1 MLLSWGSIVR
11 VLRKRI
17 VLAIIFGLS
26 FTYCAISL
34 LARERIASHIVTY
47 DDDDDGDDN
56 MTIDNED
63 LPLDDDIDDET
74 LGKNFPWLIS
84 GPDDGNGDTANMQAQ
99 INVNSSD
106 EFPKNCR
113 NSIQGKSLIVDERG
127 YVCARQDVLPMGCC
141 KEHQDITSE
150 NNDKT
155 IVKRERY
162 SCETCNAQG
171 CCAIYEYCVS
181 CCLHPGRQRKPK
193 KDNQGGKVR
202 RENQK
207 TKKIE
212 DVVKLRFRSLDKF
225 QICLAICRT
234 SSASVRHEN
243 TYKDPHSKHCYYNSP
258 GNILHQR
265 TERDLISSNNN
276 KGDNVAITSFSTV
289 SLIIPIN

>member
-1 MLLSWGSIVR
+1 MLPI
-11 VLRKRI
+11 
-17 VLAIIFGLS
+17 
-26 FTYCAISL
+26 
-34 LARERIASHIVTY
+34 
-47 DDDDDGDDN
+47 
-56 MTIDNED
+56 
-63 LPLDDDIDDET
+63 
-74 LGKNFPWLIS
+74 
-84 GPDDGNGDTANMQAQ
+84 
-99 INVNSSD
+99 
-106 EFPKNCR
+106 
-113 NSIQGKSLIVDERG
+113 
-127 YVCARQDVLPMGCC
+127 GCC

-181 CCLHPGRQRKPK
+181 CCLHPGRVIHFHIHLFFYLICIILIKLLELNKSFYLFQQRKPK
-193 KDNQGGKVR
+193 KDNQGGKIR

-212 DVVKLRFRSLDKF
+212 DVVKLRFRSLDRF
-225 QICLAICRT
+225 QVCLAICRT

-243 TYKDPHSKHCYYNSP
+243 TYKDPYSKHCYYNSP

-289 SLIIPIN
+289 SLIIPSIYSPHPVYIHI